1 MGISILNYTD
11 EEIDIEDI
19 IVTINDS
26 DHTIIEVASPSL
38 KLNRHYNITLN
49 ISNSAGSST
58 EYITLSKYNSFF

>member
-1 MGISILNYTD
+1 MGISIWNYN
-11 EEIDIEDI
+11 EEIGIEDI

-26 DHTIIEVASPSL
+26 DRTIIEVTSHNL
-38 KLNRHYNITLN
+38 KHNRHYNITLN